1 MKSRHDP
8 QRKKLLDAMKRRV
21 PVVHN
26 GIRYDRILEYVAW
39 YNENGTLRH
48 SVVLLQ
54 GRNSVRVL
62 VDDVTLEEAE
72 D

>member
-8 QRKKLLDAMKRRV
+8 QRKKLLDAMKRGV
-21 PVVHN
+21 PVIHN

-39 YNENGTLRH
+39 YNESGTLRH

-54 GRNSVRVL
+54 GQNSVRVL
-62 VDDVTLEEAE
+62 VDDVALEEAE
-72 D
+72 N